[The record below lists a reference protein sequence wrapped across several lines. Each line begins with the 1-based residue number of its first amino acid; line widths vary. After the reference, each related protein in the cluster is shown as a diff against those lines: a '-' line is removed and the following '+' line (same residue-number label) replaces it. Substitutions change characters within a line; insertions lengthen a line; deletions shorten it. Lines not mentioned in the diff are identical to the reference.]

1 MYKYYLYRLALSLAA
16 ALPRSRCYL
25 LARGIGRLLSA
36 LPTAR
41 RRAVLANLAA
51 VYRTGTADREVRRD
65 CRRSFEHAMLN
76 YADLFRLGTA
86 DSVALVRDLRPAGME
101 HLSTAVQAGKG
112 ALLVGAHLGN
122 YDTLVQVLARD
133 GYKVLIPVEPIEPP
147 ALLELVRGQ
156 RAALGIDFE
165 PIGPQLL
172 RRMSDHLRAGN
183 VVVVLCDRDVQGT
196 GQPVRFFGHTVAMPA
211 AAVLLALRT
220 GAPILGAS
228 GARLPD
234 NRIAGWITPPLRI
247 WEQGA
252 AHTPRERIKI
262 GMEAIAVLIEA
273 QIGRDPGQWVVQ
285 QPIFAP
291 PMVPTATAPSR
302 DGARNGSARGAIR
315 SALGAPR

>member
-1 MYKYYLYRLALSLAA
+1 MYKYYLYRLALSLAP
-16 ALPRSRCYL
+16 ALPRPLCYR
-25 LARGIGRLLSA
+25 LARGIGRLLSG

-41 RRAVLANLAA
+41 RRAVLANLAT
-51 VYRTGTADREVRRD
+51 VYGTGTADREVRRD

-76 YADLFRLGTA
+76 YADLFRLGTP
-86 DSVALVRDLRPAGME
+86 DSVALVRDLRPAGLE
-101 HLSTAVQAGKG
+101 HLAEAVRGGKG
-112 ALLVGAHLGN
+112 AILVGAHLGN

-147 ALLELVRGQ
+147 ALLALVRGQ
-156 RAALGIDFE
+156 RAALGTDFE
-165 PIGPQLL
+165 PIGPLLL

-220 GAPILGAS
+220 GAPVLGAS

-234 NRIAGWITPPLRI
+234 NRIVGWITPPPRI
-247 WEQGA
+247 WEQRA
-252 AHTPRERIKI
+252 PQTPRERIQS
-262 GMEAIAVLIEA
+262 GMDAIAALLEA

-285 QPIFAP
+285 QPVFAP
-291 PMVPTATAPSR
+291 PVPRLAGAPSL
-302 DGARNGSARGAIR
+302 GSARSTPAAAAR